1 MIFNTTSKVVAK
13 FMWSDFY
20 NTITIVG
27 SFLAIVIYS
36 WIFMIYG
43 FFDDLAYKE
52 IAIILREIEY
62 DKKQN

>member
-1 MIFNTTSKVVAK
+1 
-13 FMWSDFY
+13 MWSDFY